1 MKGLNSSQKQS
12 IILYDSQLIFSISR
26 KELFLICPS
35 LQKMHKVM
43 FQKDE
48 HLLWVG
54 YIKKEILSHSAKKN
68 PKCMDLEETMIN
80 VC

>member
-1 MKGLNSSQKQS
+1 
-12 IILYDSQLIFSISR
+12 
-26 KELFLICPS
+26 
-35 LQKMHKVM
+35 MHKVM
-43 FQKDE
+43 FQKDK

-80 VC
+80 VCWLFA